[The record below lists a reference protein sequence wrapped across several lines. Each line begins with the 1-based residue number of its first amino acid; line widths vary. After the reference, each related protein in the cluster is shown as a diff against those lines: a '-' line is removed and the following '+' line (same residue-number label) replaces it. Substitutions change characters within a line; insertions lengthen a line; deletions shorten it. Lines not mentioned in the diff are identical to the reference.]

1 MPIERDSLT
10 RFLLNRAHVR
20 GALVRLG
27 ETWRDIAQ
35 RTAYPPAVADQLA
48 QCTAASALFTASL
61 KIEGR
66 VSIQLRGDASVR
78 RLFAECT
85 TEGTLR
91 AIAHFDAPVPE
102 SLHPADY
109 GDKAML
115 AITIENEAVKGRE
128 PQRYQGMVGL
138 QADTLSEAFEGY
150 FKQSE
155 QLPTRILLFSRG
167 DEVAGM
173 LIQQLPEKHCKPE
186 DWRRAQ
192 MLFDT
197 LRSEELF
204 DLAPEDIL
212 YRLFHEESV
221 RVLETKPLCFACSC
235 NRERVE
241 NALISLGRTE
251 IEETLADTGDITVH
265 CDFCGQAYRFTAEQ
279 GLSLFWPKS
288 APAPSD
294 RLH

>member
-1 MPIERDSLT
+1 MPIKRDTLT
-10 RFLLNRAHVR
+10 RFLLEGAHVR

-27 ETWRDIAQ
+27 DTWHDIAS

-61 KIEGR
+61 KIDGR
-66 VSIQLRGDASVR
+66 LSIQLRGDASVR

-85 TEGTLR
+85 TQGTLR
-91 AIAHFDAPVPE
+91 AIAHFDEPVPE
-102 SLHPADY
+102 TLQPSDY
-109 GDKAML
+109 GEKAML
-115 AITIENEAVKGRE
+115 AITIENEAVKSRE

-138 QADTLSEAFEGY
+138 QADTLGEAFEEY
-150 FKQSE
+150 FRQSE
-155 QLPTRILLFSRG
+155 QLPTRILLFSR
-167 DEVAGM
+167 DDQAAGI
-173 LIQQLPEKHCKPE
+173 LIQQLPEQHCDPE
-186 DWRRAQ
+186 DWSRAQ

-197 LRSEELF
+197 LRAEELF

-221 RVLETKPLCFACSC
+221 RVLETKPLAFACSC
-235 NRERVE
+235 SRERVE

-251 IEETLADTGDITVH
+251 IEETLADTGDISVH
-265 CDFCGQAYRFTAEQ
+265 CDFCGQAYRFTAEE
-279 GLSLFWPKS
+279 GLALFWPKT
-288 APAPSD
+288 ATPASD

>member
-27 ETWRDIAQ
+27 ETWRDIAE

-61 KIEGR
+61 KIKGR

-138 QADTLSEAFEGY
+138 QADSLSEAFEGY
-150 FKQSE
+150 FRQSE

-197 LRSEELF
+197 LRPEELF

-288 APAPSD
+288 APAPND